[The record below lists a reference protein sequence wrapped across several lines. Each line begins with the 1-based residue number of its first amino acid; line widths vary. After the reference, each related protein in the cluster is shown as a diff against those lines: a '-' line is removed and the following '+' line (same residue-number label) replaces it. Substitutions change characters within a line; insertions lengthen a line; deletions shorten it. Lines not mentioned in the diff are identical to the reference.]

1 MARRGS
7 KKSYTSEGKGTAEDR
22 AKYHKAWSDM
32 MVTIWR
38 DKIDKFKVYDTGE
51 LRNSITESVAEGSR
65 DKATIMHRFV
75 KYGEYQ
81 DKGVGREFSTKNG
94 GDLLG
99 QDKDFR
105 AAKGWGE
112 ARKPRP
118 WFSLSYY
125 ISIRVLIEHEA
136 KIWGDEFVGVLK
148 ERLEVDK

>member
-1 MARRGS
+1 MATNGS
-7 KKSYTSEGKGTAEDR
+7 KEGGTAEDR
-22 AKYHKAWSDM
+22 AKYHKAWSEM

-38 DKIDKFKVYDTGE
+38 DKIDKFKVFDTGR
-51 LRNSITESVAEGSR
+51 LRDSIRESVTEGSKE
-65 DKATIMHRFV
+65 KATILHRFV

-81 DKGVGREFSTKNG
+81 DRGVGREFSTGNE

-99 QDKDFR
+99 QDKDYR

-125 ISIRVLIEHEA
+125 ISIRVLVEREA
-136 KIWGDEFVGVLK
+136 HIWGDEFFAIMK
-148 ERLEVDK
+148 ERLDADK